1 MKISCNF
8 ECQLL
13 ACNVV
18 ISSKDDRRYYNATV
32 FIPSS
37 GEAGQLN
44 IKEELYNKLVDR
56 FGEVITFKGEY
67 NDKYNSFYVVGID
80 E

>member
-1 MKISCNF
+1 MKINCNF
-8 ECQLL
+8 SAQVL
-13 ACNVV
+13 ALNVNN
-18 ISSKDDRRYYNATV
+18 SKDGKSYYNATV

-44 IKEELYNKLVDR
+44 ITDSLFAMLESGNTYD
-56 FGEVITFKGEY
+56 FKAEY
-67 NDKYNSFYVVGID
+67 NDKYNNFRVVGLN

>member
-1 MKISCNF
+1 MKISCTF
-8 ECQLL
+8 SAQVL
-13 ACNVV
+13 ATN
-18 ISSKDDRRYYNATV
+18 IAIGKDDRRFYNATV

-44 IKEELYNKLVDR
+44 ISEDLFNQLSS
-56 FGEVITFKGEY
+56 GETYSFRAEF
-67 NDKYNSFYVVGID
+67 NDKFNSFRVVGLY

>member
-8 ECQLL
+8 SAQVL
-13 ACNVV
+13 ATN
-18 ISSKDDRRYYNATV
+18 IAIGKDDRRFYNATV

-44 IKEELYNKLVDR
+44 ISEDLFNQLVSGDTYSFR
-56 FGEVITFKGEY
+56 AEY
-67 NDKYNSFYVVGID
+67 NDKFNSFRVVGLA
-80 E
+80 

>member
-1 MKISCNF
+1 MKINCNF
-8 ECQLL
+8 SAQVL
-13 ACNVV
+13 ATNVNN
-18 ISSKDDRRYYNATV
+18 SKDGKSYYNATV

-44 IKEELYNKLVDR
+44 ITESMYGVLESGNTYD
-56 FGEVITFKGEY
+56 FKAEY
-67 NDKYNSFYVVGID
+67 NDKYNNFRVVGLN